1 MSSMSQESS
10 FIVAVLIPEKG
21 ISVLLDLMVHYKLK
35 QPPPPQGKYSV
46 NDLLQ
51 STQLA
56 IFLVKMR

>member
-1 MSSMSQESS
+1 MSSKSQESS
-10 FIVAVLIPEKG
+10 FIVAVLILEKE
-21 ISVLLDLMVHYKLK
+21 ISVLLNLMVHYKLK
-35 QPPPPQGKYSV
+35 QQQQQGNYSV